1 MKDNKKVSV
10 IISLYGYKYS
20 NNLEAVIKSINEQ
33 TIDTEVIVSEQG
45 ENVSSVFKGIA
56 KKMGAKYLLTKPEY
70 RDGKMNFNIGKVR
83 NAGASIAT
91 GEYLYFNDADVL
103 MCNKKFLESILVEMQ
118 NRPQI
123 SMCRPLIYRLSM
135 ETSQMFIDDYLK
147 NIDMV
152 FKINN
157 KDACLVE
164 YCDGFLGAIKGGEVH
179 ELINGMPHVCTQY
192 NYDNVI
198 NNKDFDYTQMEEFIW
213 KPAFH
218 YGGSM
223 YSRDVFWRIGGYC
236 ELYYNWGLEDEDI
249 HWKLKETTGLLY
261 MYDTFSE
268 EKLIH
273 LEHERNYNNNTY
285 EKNQKIFQERVKEGV
300 KSAII
305 HDTQNIETFVYK
317 FLNAMYTEIEKE
329 FILGFEYYRR

>member
-1 MKDNKKVSV
+1 M

-192 NYDNVI
+192 NNEDTGKCRSMAAVMLFLRQTTG
-198 NNKDFDYTQMEEFIW
+198 KTERYTHFCMPLKAVFTRDCGNRVHFTDEPTGALNRTSSDEVMEELAKLNSEGTTIMLVTHDV
-213 KPAFH
+213 KVA
-218 YGGSM
+218 SKCTRVM
-223 YSRDVFWRIGGYC
+223 YIVDGNIKGEYDLSDCPLQMRERERALNNWLL
-236 ELYYNWGLEDEDI
+236 ELGW
-249 HWKLKETTGLLY
+249 
-261 MYDTFSE
+261 
-268 EKLIH
+268 
-273 LEHERNYNNNTY
+273 
-285 EKNQKIFQERVKEGV
+285 
-300 KSAII
+300 
-305 HDTQNIETFVYK
+305 
-317 FLNAMYTEIEKE
+317 
-329 FILGFEYYRR
+329 